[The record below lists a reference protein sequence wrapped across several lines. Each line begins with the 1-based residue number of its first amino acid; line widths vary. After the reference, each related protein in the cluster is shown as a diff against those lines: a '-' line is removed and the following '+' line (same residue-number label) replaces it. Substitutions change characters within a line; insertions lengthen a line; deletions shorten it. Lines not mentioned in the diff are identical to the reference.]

1 MRVKRKL
8 KLFDDVTK
16 EDVDKIH
23 NLMKKGMKI
32 KDILKEMKISQPTM
46 DKIFSRYKKIN

>member
-8 KLFDDVTK
+8 KLFDEVTK

-32 KDILKEMKISQPTM
+32 KDILERIYISQPTL
-46 DKIFSRYKKIN
+46 DKIFSRYKKIK